1 MTTRIISA
9 AVAIVIAVI
18 ILALHNT
25 FVFSIA
31 IAAISAGA
39 IYEILKATGYY
50 SKYKIQTLIC
60 CGYAA
65 LDCISFIWL
74 RHLKLLFLN
83 ETFILGVFV
92 ISMCVIFLRNHSEF
106 KYTDLFF
113 MIGVS
118 YFVNYAFVTLL
129 EMNTAYVGLN
139 SVGLFMIII
148 TLCGAWLADSGAYF
162 AGTFL
167 GKTPLCPEISPKKTV
182 EGLLGGIVCNG
193 ILFLIIGFFYEYVL
207 DGESIRYFMIFICG
221 MICALLGLLGDL
233 TASMIKRQCGIKDYG
248 NIMPGHG
255 GIMDRFDSV
264 LFVAPFMYY
273 AFMHGW
279 IFG

>member
-39 IYEILKATGYY
+39 VYEILKATGYY

-113 MIGVS
+113 MLGVS
-118 YFVNYAFVTLL
+118 FFVNYAFITLL
-129 EMNTAYVGLN
+129 RMNFA
-139 SVGLFMIII
+139 SSGLFMVIL

-221 MICALLGLLGDL
+221 MICALLGLIGDL
-233 TASMIKRQCGIKDYG
+233 TASMIKRQCCIKDYG

-273 AFMHGW
+273 AFLHGW

>member
-9 AVAIVIAVI
+9 AIAIVIAVV

-25 FVFSIA
+25 FVFSLA

-39 IYEILKATGYY
+39 IYEILKATGYL
-50 SKYKIQTLIC
+50 KYKAQAILC

-65 LDCISFIWL
+65 LDCVSFIWL
-74 RHLKLLFLN
+74 RHYKLTFFN
-83 ETFILGVFV
+83 ERFILGVF
-92 ISMCVIFLRNHSEF
+92 IIAMCLLYLKNHAEF
-106 KYTDLFF
+106 KYTDLFC
-113 MIGVS
+113 MIGIS
-118 YFVNYAFVTLL
+118 YLVNYAFIALL
-129 EMNTAYVGLN
+129 NMNVYSN
-139 SVGLFMIII
+139 GLFMVVL

-182 EGLLGGIVCNG
+182 EGLLGGVICNG
-193 ILFLIIGFFYEYVL
+193 ILFLLIGLFYEYAL
-207 DGESIRYFMIFICG
+207 DGHSIRYFMIFICG
-221 MICALLGLLGDL
+221 MICALLGLVGDL
-233 TASMIKRQCGIKDYG
+233 SASMIKRQCGIKDYG

-273 AFMHGW
+273 AFLNGW

>member
-39 IYEILKATGYY
+39 VYEILKATGYY

-113 MIGVS
+113 MLGVS
-118 YFVNYAFVTLL
+118 FFVNYAFITLL
-129 EMNTAYVGLN
+129 RMNFA
-139 SVGLFMIII
+139 SSGLFMVIL

-207 DGESIRYFMIFICG
+207 DIYLWYDLCFIR
-221 MICALLGLLGDL
+221 
-233 TASMIKRQCGIKDYG
+233 T
-248 NIMPGHG
+248 
-255 GIMDRFDSV
+255 DR
-264 LFVAPFMYY
+264 
-273 AFMHGW
+273 
-279 IFG
+279 